1 MSADR
6 LEELRQAWTSVIDP
20 DDYDTHMRSIGQ
32 GPTNAE
38 LVRELIDRNPPE
50 GKSILVAGAGSGQMF
65 DFVDSEFLSAYEVT
79 FTDISQPFLDALKP
93 RIEFAGLRRC
103 TVVQDDLLQTK
114 LQGPYAGGLVVLVL
128 EHLDWRA
135 ALASLN
141 KLVSEILWIVIQR
154 NPESMATAVT
164 PGRTLPGTMAVVS
177 EKALPHLI
185 PEAELFEAL
194 AVHGFK
200 QFVCAPRPVADGK
213 EMVGFVFR
221 RNA

>member
-1 MSADR
+1 M
-6 LEELRQAWTSVIDP
+6 
-20 DDYDTHMRSIGQ
+20 
-32 GPTNAE
+32 
-38 LVRELIDRNPPE
+38 
-50 GKSILVAGAGSGQMF
+50 
-65 DFVDSEFLSAYEVT
+65 
-79 FTDISQPFLDALKP
+79 
-93 RIEFAGLRRC
+93 
-103 TVVQDDLLQTK
+103 QTK
-114 LQGPYAGGLVVLVL
+114 LEGPYAGGLVVLVL

-185 PEAELFEAL
+185 PEAELSEAL